1 MEEELKYNRLNK
13 IERLKDELHDT
24 DFIVLKAMEGHDV
37 RQYGDYKT
45 MRQHLRDEIN
55 LIESLTDEQYFELY
69 PIEDE
74 LGDAKRKKLMDIN
87 VYDQSDKVN
96 VFYLGE
102 KAMWLDAQ
110 TRQTLRIS
118 VESYKAMGV
127 DNVTKWFGGQEFTF
141 PTNTWLQM
149 LNILEA
155 YAGEALNAT
164 ERHKAAV
171 MAMES
176 VEAVEQYD
184 ITQGY
189 PATVEFTPQRL
200 AQMSKEYQGL

>member
-1 MEEELKYNRLNK
+1 MDIRPNRLNK

-55 LIESLTDEQYFELY
+55 LIESLTDSQYEELY
-69 PIEDE
+69 PIADE
-74 LGDAKRKKLMDIN
+74 LGDAKRTKLMAIN
-87 VYDQSDKVN
+87 VYDQSDNVN
-96 VFYLGE
+96 VFYLGGQS
-102 KAMWLDAQ
+102 MWLDAQ

-118 VESYKAMGV
+118 VESFKAMGTE
-127 DNVTKWFGGQEFTF
+127 NVTKWFGGQEFTF
-141 PTNTWLQM
+141 PVNTWLQM
-149 LNILEA
+149 LNVLEA
-155 YAGEALNAT
+155 YAGEALNVT
-164 ERHKAAV
+164 EAHKAEV

-176 VEAVEQYD
+176 VSEVEQYD

-189 PATVEFTPQRL
+189 PEAVVFTPQML
-200 AQMSKEYQGL
+200 AAMNK

>member
-1 MEEELKYNRLNK
+1 MEGINKNRLDK

-55 LIESLTDEQYFELY
+55 LIESLTDSQFDELY
-69 PIEDE
+69 PIADE
-74 LGDAKRKKLMDIN
+74 LGDAKRTKLMAIN
-87 VYDQSDKVN
+87 VSDQSDNVN
-96 VFYLGE
+96 VFYLGGQS
-102 KAMWLDAQ
+102 MWLDAQ

-118 VESYKAMGV
+118 VESFKAMGTE
-127 DNVTKWFGGQEFTF
+127 NVTKWFGGQEFTF
-141 PTNTWLQM
+141 PVNTWLQM
-149 LNILEA
+149 LNVLEA
-155 YAGEALNAT
+155 YAGEALNIT
-164 ERHKAAV
+164 EAHKAEV

-176 VEAVEQYD
+176 VSEVEQYD

-189 PATVEFTPQRL
+189 PEAVVFTPQIL
-200 AQMSKEYQGL
+200 AAMNK